1 MINTKEF
8 IKALDELEA
17 TRGISKDSILAALK
31 EALEKAYRKQLGA
44 DEDALV
50 RADIDSIKGT
60 IEMYHMKNVVEEVQD
75 DFLEIS
81 VEDAQKTDKAL
92 KVGDVW
98 QEAVSTD
105 ELSKLA
111 AMNVKSV
118 LRQKMSEAEKAAL
131 YDAYQDKIGEM
142 ITGTVEKVDERST
155 IVNIGRTSVYLP
167 NSQKIAGEVFSLGQ
181 TIKLY
186 VMDVVS
192 TTKGAQIAVSRAD
205 AGFLRRLFEEEIHE
219 IYDGTVVIKDIAR
232 EAGERSKV
240 AVFSTDENV
249 DASGSCIG
257 PNGSRIQ
264 KIVAQL
270 GNGKDKEKIDIIA
283 YNPVIGLYIIE
294 ALKPAS
300 VLGVALKDGEKSAT
314 AVVANGQLSLA
325 IGKRGVNARLA
336 VKLTGYNID
345 IKEQDEA
352 LRLGILFKTPDEIR
366 AEAAEKARRDQEQ
379 AAIDAIP
386 ATPKD
391 IIPEPVASKLV
402 EVVPEVVVAPVVET
416 PIVEAKPVEVKP
428 VEVKPVV
435 EEKKIEVKPEVKP
448 EVKVEVRPT
457 VRTTKTLE
465 ALEKQLEEEKERAKR
480 NAEREAYR
488 AESRKKFYKRDD
500 NKFEAPKP
508 APTSPSAPVD
518 PNNFMKIYTE
528 EELKALEAEEA
539 AANAKENEDDVD
551 YDSFDKYYEDEK

>member
-17 TRGISKDSILAALK
+17 TRGISKDSILASLK

-81 VEDAQKTDKAL
+81 LDDAQKTDPDI

-105 ELSKLA
+105 ELTKLA

-142 ITGTVEKVDERST
+142 ITGTVEKIDERST

-167 NSQKIAGEVFSLGQ
+167 NSQKIAGEVFTLGQ

-186 VMDVVS
+186 VVDVVS
-192 TTKGAQIAVSRAD
+192 TTKGAQIAVSRSD
-205 AGFLRRLFEEEIHE
+205 AGFLKRLFEEEIHE

-264 KIVAQL
+264 KIVSQL

-283 YNPVIGLYIIE
+283 YNPVIGLFIIE

-352 LRLGILFKTPDEIR
+352 LRLGIPFKAPDEIR
-366 AEAAEKARRDQEQ
+366 ADAAEKARRDEAQ

-391 IIPEPVASKLV
+391 ILPEPVVVAKPI
-402 EVVPEVVVAPVVET
+402 EVVPEVVVAPVSET
-416 PIVEAKPVEVKP
+416 PVVEAKP

-435 EEKKIEVKPEVKP
+435 EEKKPEVKVEP
-448 EVKVEVRPT
+448 KVEVRPT

-480 NAEREAYR
+480 NAEREAER
-488 AESRKKFYKRDD
+488 AESRKKYYKRDE
-500 NKFEAPKP
+500 NRFEAPKP
-508 APTSPSAPVD
+508 VAAPTSGAPVD
-518 PNNFMKIYTE
+518 PNSFMKIYTE
-528 EELKALEAEEA
+528 EELKAFEAEEA
-539 AANAKENEDDVD
+539 ANQAKENEDDVD

>member
-50 RADIDSIKGT
+50 RADIDSVKGT

-81 VEDAQKTDKAL
+81 LEDAQKTDKNL

-105 ELSKLA
+105 ELTKLA

-131 YDAYQDKIGEM
+131 YEAFQDKIGEM

-167 NSQKIAGEVFSLGQ
+167 NSQKIAGEVFTLGQ

-186 VMDVVS
+186 VVDVVS

-205 AGFLRRLFEEEIHE
+205 AGFLKRLFEEEIHE

-249 DASGSCIG
+249 DASGACIG

-300 VLGVALKDGEKSAT
+300 VIGVALKDGEKSAT

-336 VKLTGYNID
+336 VKLTSYNID

-352 LRLGILFKTPDEIR
+352 MRLGIAFKTPDEIR
-366 AEAAEKARRDQEQ
+366 ADAAEKARRDLEQ

-386 ATPKD
+386 ETPKD
-391 IIPEPVASKLV
+391 IIPEIIPVAKPV
-402 EVVPEVVVAPVVET
+402 EVVPEAVVAAPVVE
-416 PIVEAKPVEVKP
+416 APVAEVKP

-435 EEKKIEVKPEVKP
+435 EEKKPEVKVEVKPEPKP
-448 EVKVEVRPT
+448 EVRPT

-480 NAEREAYR
+480 NAEREAGR
-488 AESRKKFYKRDD
+488 AESRKKYYKREEP
-500 NKFEAPKP
+500 KFEAPKP
-508 APTSPSAPVD
+508 ATPTPGAPVD
-518 PNNFMKIYTE
+518 PNSFMKIYTE
-528 EELKALEAEEA
+528 EELKAFEAEEA
-539 AANAKENEDDVD
+539 ASQAKENEDDVD

>member
-81 VEDAQKTDKAL
+81 LEDAQKSDKSL

-167 NSQKIAGEVFSLGQ
+167 NSQKIPGEVFSLGQ

-352 LRLGILFKTPDEIR
+352 MRLGILFKTPDEIR
-366 AEAAEKARRDQEQ
+366 AEAAEKARRDAEQ

-391 IIPEPVASKLV
+391 EIPEPVIEKPV
-402 EVVPEVVVAPVVET
+402 EVVPEAVVAPVVET
-416 PIVEAKPVEVKP
+416 PVVEAKPVEVKP
-428 VEVKPVV
+428 EVVV
-435 EEKKIEVKPEVKP
+435 EEKKPEVKVEVKPEP
-448 EVKVEVRPT
+448 KVEVRPT

-488 AESRKKFYKRDD
+488 AESRKKFYKRDEP
-500 NKFEAPKP
+500 KFEAPKP
-508 APTSPSAPVD
+508 AAPTSSAPVD
-518 PNNFMKIYTE
+518 PSNFMKIYTE
-528 EELKALEAEEA
+528 EELKAFEAEEA